1 MTLKSYVKAHAP
13 KPLWSFLRNLYR
25 VARIYVV
32 TPPKKKILTEE
43 QVQDIQ
49 ARAQKYLPYYQDELS
64 REILADLLKYFRTGD
79 RNIFMDRTE
88 KMGMK
93 FHELSYD
100 KPYTLNDITR
110 ITVLY
115 DNEGSDFR
123 YVQRAL
129 DSLEWAGKRRMM
141 TLKAFLDGAEISDSE
156 LIVPVLTHSAE
167 KKFCVRLM
175 TRNIAAKIFGGLFYL
190 IREDLQYFDVFSPV
204 DDEVIIDA
212 GAYDG
217 TTALQ
222 FLEWGKG
229 KVKYVYSFE
238 FDPENAAKCEENLKP
253 YADKITLI
261 KKGTWD
267 KDEVLHANASGGAG
281 SSIRSEGSKSVYLT
295 AIDNVVKDEHV
306 TFIKMDVEGAELKS
320 LMGARS
326 TIINNHPRL
335 AICVYHKPEDLYEIP
350 GYILSLVPE
359 YKFLLRHY
367 CSREYETVLYAY
379 CD

>member
-1 MTLKSYVKAHAP
+1 MSLKSYVKAHAP
-13 KPLWSFLRNLYR
+13 KSLMPFLIGVYNTYRLYFSR
-25 VARIYVV
+25 
-32 TPPKKKILTEE
+32 PSESKPLTEE
-43 QVQDIQ
+43 QITDIET
-49 ARAQKYLPYYQDELS
+49 RAQKYLPYYQDELS
-64 REILADLLKYFRTGD
+64 REILSDRLAYLRTGD
-79 RNIFMDRTE
+79 RNIFMDRVE

-100 KPYTLNDITR
+100 RPYKLNDITR

-123 YVQRAL
+123 YVQRTLA
-129 DSLEWAGKRRMM
+129 SLEWAGKRRMM
-141 TLKAFLDGAEISDSE
+141 TLKEFLDGAEISASE
-156 LIVPVLTHSAE
+156 LVVPVLTHSGE
-167 KKFCVRLM
+167 KKFFMRLM
-175 TRNIAAKIFGGLFYL
+175 TRNTAAEFFGGLFYL

-204 DDEVIIDA
+204 DDEVVIDA
-212 GAYDG
+212 GSYDG

-222 FLEWGKG
+222 FLEWGRG
-229 KVKYVYSFE
+229 KVKHVYSFE
-238 FDPENAAKCEENLKP
+238 FDPENAARCEENLRG
-253 YADKITLI
+253 YEDRITLI

-267 KDEVLHANASGGAG
+267 KDEVAHASASGNSG
-281 SSIRSEGSKSVYLT
+281 SSINSKGITKMYLT
-295 AIDNVVKDEHV
+295 AIDNVVKDERV

-320 LMGARS
+320 LMGARN
-326 TIINNHPRL
+326 TIIKNHPRL
-335 AICVYHKPEDLYEIP
+335 AICAYHKREDLYELP